1 MDNNN
6 DVVDSVSDVVN
17 SDSVSAVV
25 DSDSVSGV
33 VDSVNDVNSDVVDS
47 VSVSDVTDSSNNVL
61 LDILIDNLV
70 YRMMTYNEEE
80 ELTNNYPYSLLL
92 SNLNYISLLTD
103 YEHSYLNDYVHGYSY
118 NHGYND
124 NEILHSSLYERNPI
138 KHVISNEIKEK
149 LIKNI
154 IKFRDAV
161 NVEGQKICAITYDEF
176 VEDSDIIQLPCF
188 HCFFAQ
194 PIITWLTE
202 ECSSCPVCKYNF
214 DSVEKNSA
222 ANANIGSDIIAG
234 PLEDDTDVD
243 WIENR

>member
-1 MDNNN
+1 
-6 DVVDSVSDVVN
+6 
-17 SDSVSAVV
+17 
-25 DSDSVSGV
+25 
-33 VDSVNDVNSDVVDS
+33 
-47 VSVSDVTDSSNNVL
+47 
-61 LDILIDNLV
+61 
-70 YRMMTYNEEE
+70 MMTYNEEE

-118 NHGYND
+118 NHGHND
-124 NEILHSSLYERNPI
+124 SDSEILHSSLYERNPI

-161 NVEGQKICAITYDEF
+161 NVEGQKLCAITYEEF

-214 DSVEKNSA
+214 DSVEKNSHA
-222 ANANIGSDIIAG
+222 TTPG
-234 PLEDDTDVD
+234 PLE
-243 WIENR
+243 E

>member
-6 DVVDSVSDVVN
+6 DVVNSVSDVVN
-17 SDSVSAVV
+17 SDSDV
-25 DSDSVSGV
+25 
-33 VDSVNDVNSDVVDS
+33 VNSDSDVVNSVS
-47 VSVSDVTDSSNNVL
+47 VSVSDVVNSVSDVVNSVSDVVNSVSDVVDSSNNVL

-161 NVEGQKICAITYDEF
+161 NVEGQKLCAITYEEF

-222 ANANIGSDIIAG
+222 ANAG
-234 PLEDDTDVD
+234 PLEDDN
-243 WIENR
+243 EMLG